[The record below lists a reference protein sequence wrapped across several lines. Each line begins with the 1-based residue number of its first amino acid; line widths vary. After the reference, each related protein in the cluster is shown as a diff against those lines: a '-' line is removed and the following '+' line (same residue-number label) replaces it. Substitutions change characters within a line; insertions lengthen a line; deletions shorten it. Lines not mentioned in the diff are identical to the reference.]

1 MKGAW
6 RIRVPHHR
14 ENSLNTLRR
23 FIGNALLLAVLLL
36 SACGSALAGPSTPEV
51 APKVGLPAPDFQLR
65 TPGGENCQLSDLRGQ
80 AVFINFWATNCPHC
94 RGEMHAIQAI
104 YSRYGDQGLMVLGIN
119 KGDSAIEAA
128 NFAQQLQLTF
138 PLLLD
143 RKGTVAKAYQVISVP
158 TSFFIDREG
167 VIRSTHIGEMFED
180 DMAVRVETV
189 LADNVEKEQL

>member
-1 MKGAW
+1 M
-6 RIRVPHHR
+6 RRS
-14 ENSLNTLRR
+14 SLGEMLNNLRR
-23 FIGNALLLAVLLL
+23 LTGNAILLAALLS
-36 SACGSALAGPSTPEV
+36 SACGSVRADPGAPEETPR
-51 APKVGLPAPDFQLR
+51 VGYPAPDFQLR
-65 TPGGENCQLSDLRGQ
+65 TPEGELYQLSNLRGQ
-80 AVFINFWATNCPHC
+80 AVFLNFWATNCPYC

-119 KGDSAIEAA
+119 KGDSAIDAA

-180 DMAVRVETV
+180 DMAVQVETV